1 MQFGLKEEIIQAVQ
15 QVLEQN
21 QHVDKALVFGSRAKG
36 NYKEGSDIDLALKG
50 DLNAKDVL
58 ELHGKLD
65 ALNLHYKFDLV
76 NYKSISEPALKE
88 HIDEVGMEMYSRW
101 KEYNLGGILDKKG
114 YIRGPFG
121 SSLKRDEMKNK
132 GIPVYEQR
140 NAIYNSREF
149 RFYIDQ
155 DKFEELKRF
164 QVKTNDLIIS
174 CSGTVGKISI
184 IRENDPKGI
193 ISQALLI
200 LRPDVSKVGVL
211 FLYYF
216 LSSKQ
221 GFELITQASHGSV
234 QVNIAEKKVVESIRL
249 KVPPVIEQTIITET
263 LCALDDKIDLL
274 NRQNKTLEQLAET
287 LFRQWFVEDAEESW
301 GIATLAEHT
310 EVFRGL
316 SYKGSGLTDSSNGLP
331 MHNLNSVYEFGG
343 YKSDGIKYY
352 KGEYRER
359 HLVNAGDIIVTNTEQ
374 GHEYRLIGFPGIVP
388 SSFGTVGLFSQHIYK
403 LVPLKDTYLTNQ
415 FLYYLLTTPSVREQI
430 IGATNGSTV
439 NMLAIDGLQRP
450 EFKLPPKQQVK
461 EFSAIITNY
470 WKKKESNHS
479 QIETLTKLRDT
490 LLPKLMS
497 GEIRVDL
504 TDAELAKPVKN
515 KKANI
520 GQ

>member
-88 HIDEVGMEMYSRW
+88 HIDRVGMVMYSRW
-101 KEYNLGGILDKKG
+101 KEHILEDVVEKFID
-114 YIRGPFG
+114 YRGKTPTKTT
-121 SSLKRDEMKNK
+121 S
-132 GIPVYEQR
+132 GIPLITAKIVKDGKLLYPNEFIAAEDYDTWMTRGYPEINNVILTTEAPLGEVALIKDKNVALAQR
-140 NAIYNSREF
+140 IITIQTKNELCNSIFLKYYFQSDIGKNVLQARASGSTVEG
-149 RFYIDQ
+149 I
-155 DKFEELKRF
+155 KSSELK
-164 QVKTNDLIIS
+164 KI
-174 CSGTVGKISI
+174 KISL
-184 IRENDPKGI
+184 PP
-193 ISQALLI
+193 ISDQ
-200 LRPDVSKVGVL
+200 
-211 FLYYF
+211 
-216 LSSKQ
+216 SS
-221 GFELITQASHGSV
+221 
-234 QVNIAEKKVVESIRL
+234 IAEFLIS
-249 KVPPVIEQTIITET
+249 
-263 LCALDDKIDLL
+263 LDDKIDLL
-274 NRQNKTLEQLAET
+274 NRQNSTLEQLAET
-287 LFRQWFVEDAEESW
+287 LFRQWFVEEAEESW